1 MIGLRKAD
9 RNDMPRLTEIRMAVT
24 ENVLT
29 DPRSVRPAD
38 VTWFLDNAAI
48 WVLELEGVVR
58 GFAAGDPR
66 DASVWALFVEPGYEG
81 RGFGRTLMRR
91 ICDEFVE
98 NGTRN
103 VWLRTGAGTRAD
115 RFYRRDGWVE
125 DGVHPTGDLIFRK
138 QLGVNA

>member
-1 MIGLRKAD
+1 MIRLRKAD
-9 RNDMPRLTEIRMAVT
+9 RTDMPRLTEIRMAVT

-29 DPRSVRPAD
+29 DPQSVTPAD
-38 VTWFLDNAAI
+38 VTWFLDHAAI
-48 WVLELEGVVR
+48 WVTELDGVVR

-91 ICDEFVE
+91 VCDEFAAS
-98 NGTRN
+98 GIAN
-103 VWLRTGAGTRAD
+103 VWLRTGAGTRAA

-125 DGVHPTGDLIFRK
+125 DGVHATGDVIFRK
-138 QLGVNA
+138 QLT